1 MHIYYSTPPNTRP
14 ITKYNHPVL
23 PTEQGGLILT
33 DSIMLDLWL
42 HADGQVLDEIIAT
55 FQTTDVSP
63 TKIRAALACLVE
75 AGLLNRP
82 SPISPNTPNDKVN
95 NHSVSVIMVS
105 YNSQGWLE
113 TCLPSLLTQSHEPIE
128 IIVVDNASE
137 DWTAD
142 WVSMNYP
149 DITLVAL
156 DTQRSLANALNTGI
170 GAASSEY
177 YLLLNP
183 DVELEPTTVANLVAK
198 AVDNPNCAAVAAKL
212 KLQWAP
218 AFINGL
224 GNYVG
229 PISWGT
235 DVALGHLDL
244 GQFDD
249 WHEVPSACFATALIS
264 RAAYIDVGPFDEKF
278 PMYYEDSEWC
288 YRARLYGYSILA
300 APEAVGYHAFGGRPS
315 SDKEVSLPPRKL
327 RQVVY
332 GRLRFSTKIPGPW
345 YLVRFLCLYIL
356 EDITNMILAILRGQ
370 WGKLKAYSQAWSD
383 YWNDLPEMLEAR
395 KVIQTRRQCTDK
407 GLFSLQKDV
416 PMPLT
421 WHGSPE
427 LTWDI
432 VRHQYLPLI
441 ISGQTRP
448 LPEFESTL
456 AEKLPIQSS
465 RKLGQHVRRASNI
478 RRAEGF
484 SGLVHHIGRTI
495 QWHLMRP

>member
-1 MHIYYSTPPNTRP
+1 MIIYHKSSNIRSADHATRP
-14 ITKYNHPVL
+14 TFLIHTDGRIVVDRILQSIWEVASGRELAEIVDNVHVGDASGTK
-23 PTEQGGLILT
+23 
-33 DSIMLDLWL
+33 
-42 HADGQVLDEIIAT
+42 
-55 FQTTDVSP
+55 
-63 TKIRAALACLVE
+63 AALACIAE
-75 AGLLNRP
+75 AGLLERNFP
-82 SPISPNTPNDKVN
+82 VQEIKALPPASNGQISVVT
-95 NHSVSVIMVS
+95 VS
-105 YNSQGWLE
+105 YNSRKWLE
-113 TCLPSLLTQSHEPIE
+113 TCLPSILAQTQSNLDV
-128 IIVVDNASE
+128 IVVDNGSSDHTVE
-137 DWTAD
+137 
-142 WVSMNYP
+142 WVTEKYP
-149 DITLVAL
+149 NVKLIQL
-156 DTQRSLANALNTGI
+156 DQPHSLAHALNVGVKAVE
-170 GAASSEY
+170 GEY
-177 YLLLNP
+177 VLLLNP
-183 DVELEPTTVANLVAK
+183 DVELEPTAVAHMA
-198 AVDNPNCAAVAAKL
+198 AIAQDNPNCAAVAAKL
-212 KLQWAP
+212 MLQWAP

-229 PISWGT
+229 PVSWGT

-249 WHEVPSACFATALIS
+249 WREVPSACFATALIS
-264 RAAYIDVGPFDEKF
+264 SAAYDDVGPFDEKF

-327 RQVVY
+327 RRVVY
-332 GRLRFSTKIPGPW
+332 GRLRFSTKILGPW
-345 YLVRFLCLYIL
+345 YMVRFLCLYIL

-370 WGKLKAYSQAWSD
+370 WGKLKAYTQAWSD
-383 YWNDLPEMLEAR
+383 YLNDLPEMLEDH

-407 GLFSLQKDV
+407 ELFSLQKDI

-448 LPEFESTL
+448 LPEFESTP
-456 AEKLPIQSS
+456 AEKPPIQSS
-465 RKLGQHVRRASNI
+465 RKLGQHVRRAANI
-478 RRAEGF
+478 WRAEGF
-484 SGLVHHIGRTI
+484 SGLVHRIGRTI